1 MLKDWQRNL
10 TKACNIIYLFLRR
23 TASDH
28 RNIRFGSYSDH
39 KERGNNLKYTF
50 FGLSWPMWSRD
61 LESRHDVVVRAFACP
76 LCGLDSIPAA
86 VDAECGLSLLL
97 ALVSALSVFR
107 QVLRHSSFYRNVNL
121 QATQQKSLDK
131 LQYFLKWVSVTWR
144 CWLLSESWPLQTL
157 VFFLNW
163 LQSRAVVRP
172 VSWTYF
178 KFSW

>member
-1 MLKDWQRNL
+1 MTPFLPYEWTTKGMLERVNMFVEKLVSVDCYTWTSVYIWWRFLYCIILRCLKDWQRNL
-10 TKACNIIYLFLRR
+10 TRAYNIIYLFLRG

-76 LCGLDSIPAA
+76 LCGLDSIPA
-86 VDAECGLSLLL
+86 VDAVCGLSLLL

-107 QVLRHSSFYRNVNL
+107 QV
-121 QATQQKSLDK
+121 
-131 LQYFLKWVSVTWR
+131 
-144 CWLLSESWPLQTL
+144 
-157 VFFLNW
+157 
-163 LQSRAVVRP
+163 
-172 VSWTYF
+172 
-178 KFSW
+178 